1 VKPTTSADGAFPPP
15 SPDAVP
21 ASPSAPASAAPT
33 WTPPKTS
40 SGVGRRILIVVGT
53 LLVTG
58 AIRDFLTPS
67 ERSEVEDAWS
77 ALTAPE
83 RAITCWSRDGAEKFG
98 GTGLE
103 GVPRE
108 VLNANCSGGEGQ
120 VITVH
125 APLGQE
131 TERKWLDL
139 AKSESDDAPP
149 TPQDLGLRE
158 ADLPAVCALS
168 AETVVKNM
176 DPRFLEMPWE
186 GTAYEPSHEF
196 AVQMSQLV
204 LDSVCG

>member
-1 VKPTTSADGAFPPP
+1 M
-15 SPDAVP
+15 
-21 ASPSAPASAAPT
+21 
-33 WTPPKTS
+33 
-40 SGVGRRILIVVGT
+40 I
-53 LLVTG
+53 
-58 AIRDFLTPS
+58 
-67 ERSEVEDAWS
+67 
-77 ALTAPE
+77 TA
-83 RAITCWSRDGAEKFG
+83 
-98 GTGLE
+98 
-103 GVPRE
+103 
-108 VLNANCSGGEGQ
+108 
-120 VITVH
+120 H

-168 AETVVKNM
+168 AETVVKNL

>member
-1 VKPTTSADGAFPPP
+1 
-15 SPDAVP
+15 
-21 ASPSAPASAAPT
+21 
-33 WTPPKTS
+33 
-40 SGVGRRILIVVGT
+40 VVGT